1 MIKCYN
7 VQDTVRLKAGGPD
20 MLVEETFHE
29 GWVVCSWRIHGE
41 TKASAFEV
49 ARLEKLIALDA

>member
-1 MIKCYN
+1 M
-7 VQDTVRLKAGGPD
+7 V
-20 MLVEETFHE
+20 VEGTFRE
-29 GWVVCSWRIHGE
+29 GWVVCSWRIQGE